1 MSWTWSQISQ
11 HCFHS
16 DGIVVFAL
24 FPSVPVDLAYQ
35 SGYAPTGENGIA
47 IRVEGRQLF
56 EIDGRLATKLLN
68 ARTSGA
74 VSVAEGEPRSI
85 LAEVTLWLIGPVL
98 RKIADLPFHVLSH
111 SVVANPNV
119 SIDLFAQ
126 VTEGDQLWQI
136 DALRGR

>member
-1 MSWTWSQISQ
+1 M
-11 HCFHS
+11 
-16 DGIVVFAL
+16 
-24 FPSVPVDLAYQ
+24 
-35 SGYAPTGENGIA
+35 
-47 IRVEGRQLF
+47 F

>member
-1 MSWTWSQISQ
+1 
-11 HCFHS
+11 
-16 DGIVVFAL
+16 
-24 FPSVPVDLAYQ
+24 
-35 SGYAPTGENGIA
+35 
-47 IRVEGRQLF
+47 
-56 EIDGRLATKLLN
+56 
-68 ARTSGA
+68 
-74 VSVAEGEPRSI
+74 
-85 LAEVTLWLIGPVL
+85 VL